1 MRVFQ
6 MAAALAIVAGLT
18 SLAAPASAQTEVDV
32 AFNVGVV
39 SDYVFRGASQTDEEP
54 ALQGGVDITAGSF
67 YAGVWGSNVDFFDD
81 TDAEID
87 FYGGFRGEAGGFAL
101 DAGVIFYAYVN
112 EPNFAD
118 YNYTEF
124 KLAASRAIG
133 PASIGAAVYY
143 SPDFFGIDERA
154 TYYELNGGF
163 APVEKLTI
171 SGAVG
176 QQTLD
181 VTDDYVTWNV
191 GATYALLDHV
201 VIDVRYHDTDVDGVA
216 AYEDR
221 IVGGLKVLF

>member
-6 MAAALAIVAGLT
+6 MAALSIVAGLA

-101 DAGVIFYAYVN
+101 DGGVIFYAYVN

-143 SPDFFGIDERA
+143 SPDFFGIDESA

>member
-6 MAAALAIVAGLT
+6 MAALSIVAGLA

-143 SPDFFGIDERA
+143 SPDFFGIDESA